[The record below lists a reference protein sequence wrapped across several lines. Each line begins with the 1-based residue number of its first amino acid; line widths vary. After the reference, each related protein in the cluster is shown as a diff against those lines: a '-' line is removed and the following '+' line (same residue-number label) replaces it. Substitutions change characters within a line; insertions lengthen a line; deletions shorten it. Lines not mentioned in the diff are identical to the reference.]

1 MTQMFYRML
10 ELSELGT
17 TSRELAL
24 LHDHTEPHVAPSI
37 DWSRTFTLWDWKRE
51 RDALYV
57 FLDTGE
63 AVMTWCALASLA
75 GLLESELSERVNDRT
90 DSMTIQARHGDVTVR
105 CVRIDL
111 IARFLTE
118 IERA

>member
-1 MTQMFYRML
+1 MKQMTFFRML
-10 ELSELGT
+10 ELSELGS
-17 TSRELAL
+17 TSKDLTPLFR
-24 LHDHTEPHVAPSI
+24 PPSI
-37 DWSRTFTLWDWKRE
+37 DWSRTFTLWNEKRE

-63 AVMTWCALASLA
+63 AVMTWCSLASLA
-75 GLLESELSERVNDRT
+75 GLLESELHERTT
-90 DSMTIQARHGDVTVR
+90 DVALPLMIHARHGDVTIP

-111 IARFLTE
+111 VEAFLSE